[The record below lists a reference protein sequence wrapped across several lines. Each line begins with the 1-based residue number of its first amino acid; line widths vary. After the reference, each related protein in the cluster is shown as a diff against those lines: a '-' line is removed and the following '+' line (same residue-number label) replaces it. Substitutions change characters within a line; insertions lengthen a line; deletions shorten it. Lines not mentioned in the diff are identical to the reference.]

1 MTVAHLE
8 TERETVL
15 RELLVLK
22 ERMEASKESGYVPL
36 WLLNYRGKQLTR
48 DVANHLILTR
58 SNRIS

>member
-22 ERMEASKESGYVPL
+22 ERMEASKESGYVPFD
-36 WLLNYRGKQLTR
+36 LLNSEQTTNG
-48 DVANHLILTR
+48 I
-58 SNRIS
+58 

>member
-22 ERMEASKESGYVPL
+22 ERMEASKESGYVL
-36 WLLNYRGKQLTR
+36 CHQLKYRNL
-48 DVANHLILTR
+48 D
-58 SNRIS
+58 